1 MGGGITLRK
10 KTSPTQD
17 ELIRHLILLREVAS
31 STSCDQILGIIAAT
45 FGYGND
51 VIDCSRI
58 HTAPIALSTI
68 P

>member
-10 KTSPTQD
+10 KTRLLQD
-17 ELIRHLILLREVAS
+17 ELIWHLILLREVAS
-31 STSCDQILGIIAAT
+31 STSCDKILGIIAAT
-45 FGYGND
+45 FRYGND

-58 HTAPIALSTI
+58 HPAPVTLSTI